1 MNATDK
7 VPVPNPV
14 AVLREEFDDWAVLFN
29 PDNAKALGINPIGVA
44 VWKALNGSKEIPE
57 IVSEIKDKF
66 TEVPE
71 TVSNDVSEFIEILT
85 RDGFVGYE
93 LAGTGR

>member
-1 MNATDK
+1 MTETSKA
-7 VPVPNPV
+7 PVPNPV

-29 PDNAKALGINPIGVA
+29 PDNAKALGINPTGVA
-44 VWKALNGSKEIPE
+44 VWKALNGSKDMTE
-57 IVSEIKDKF
+57 IVSEIEDRF

-71 TVSNDVSEFIEILT
+71 TVSKDVSEFIEILT

-93 LAGTGR
+93 LAGTKG

>member
-1 MNATDK
+1 MSATDK

-29 PDNAKALGINPIGVA
+29 PDNAKALGINPTGVA

-57 IVSEIKDKF
+57 IASEIRIRF
-66 TEVPE
+66 SHVPE
-71 TVSNDVSEFIEILT
+71 TVAEDVSEFIEVLK

-93 LAGTGR
+93 LAGTK